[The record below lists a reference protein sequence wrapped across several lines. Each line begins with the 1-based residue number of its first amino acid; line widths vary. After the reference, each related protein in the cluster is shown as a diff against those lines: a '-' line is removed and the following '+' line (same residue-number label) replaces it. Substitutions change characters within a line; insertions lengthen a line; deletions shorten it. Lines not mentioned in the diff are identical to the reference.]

1 MTTSECACGCG
12 RPAPGAALAPQC
24 AAALRAALRRLPAL
38 DRDLED
44 HLNPLRTG
52 FRMQEEGKGEGLPYH
67 EPAAECRSQIRH
79 DLEYWTAQ
87 VLRARRPGQCLPGT
101 GVPAMAGWLC
111 GQVAW
116 IAGRPW
122 SADMLAAL
130 AADCGRARALLDP
143 MPRAQIPIGRD
154 ARCPQCTARG
164 SLLAIVFQAD
174 GDRRPAQIECTRCDQ
189 VWDTTQWHRLGHVI
203 LQQKAA

>member
-1 MTTSECACGCG
+1 MTSTECACGCG

-24 AAALRAALRRLPAL
+24 AAALRRDLRRLPAL

-67 EPAAECRSQIRH
+67 EPAAECRSQIAH
-79 DLEYWTAQ
+79 DLRWWTAMVSHGRQ
-87 VLRARRPGQCLPGT
+87 LTLPDLA
-101 GVPAMAGWLC
+101 VPAMAGWLC
-111 GQVAW
+111 GQVPW

-130 AADCGRARALLDP
+130 SADCGRARALLDP
-143 MPRAQIPIGRD
+143 LRRAVIPLPGC
-154 ARCPQCTARG
+154 CPQCGSAGTMTAT
-164 SLLAIVFQAD
+164 VPKDD
-174 GDRRPAQIECTRCDQ
+174 GDLRPSVITCGGCGHA
-189 VWDTTQWHRLGHVI
+189 WDTTQWQRLGHVL
-203 LQQKAA
+203 LQQREAA

>member
-1 MTTSECACGCG
+1 MPNVVNECACGCG
-12 RPAPGAALAPQC
+12 HKAPNAALSPHCTAD
-24 AAALRAALRRLPAL
+24 LRRDLRRLPAL
-38 DRDLED
+38 DRDLEALMD
-44 HLNPLRTG
+44 PRRTITYG
-52 FRMQEEGKGEGLPYH
+52 SGGSEGGLPFH
-67 EPAAECRSQIRH
+67 EPAAECRSQVAH
-79 DLEYWTAQ
+79 DLAYWAAM
-87 VLRARRPGQCLPGT
+87 VARARQLAAPSPTVAG
-101 GVPAMAGWLC
+101 MAGWLC
-111 GQVAW
+111 GQASW

-154 ARCPQCTARG
+154 ARCPQCTAKG

-174 GDRRPAQIECTRCDQ
+174 GDRRPAQIECTRCDHA
-189 VWDTTQWHRLGHVI
+189 WDTTQWLKLGHVI